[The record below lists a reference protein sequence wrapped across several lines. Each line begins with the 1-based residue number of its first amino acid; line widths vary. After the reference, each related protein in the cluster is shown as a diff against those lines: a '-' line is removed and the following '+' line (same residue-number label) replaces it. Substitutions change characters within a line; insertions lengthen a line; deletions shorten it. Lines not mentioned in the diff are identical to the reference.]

1 VEVNM
6 AATTIQDSIEVEGT
20 PQACVDVITDF
31 DAYPSWQKNTRAIE
45 VIERDD
51 QGRGTR
57 VQFVFKTPVKIVT
70 YDVAYDWSRLPD
82 RVECNL
88 IEGDISDWYES
99 FTFTA
104 GDGSTTLD
112 YEVRVHPG
120 FPLPDMIRRQLQKQW
135 AHQTLRHIKK
145 TVEAN

>member
-1 VEVNM
+1 M
-6 AATTIQDSIEVEGT
+6 AATTIRDSIEIAGT
-20 PQACVDVITDF
+20 SQACVDVITDF
-31 DAYPSWQKNTRAIE
+31 DAYSSWQKNTRSTE

-51 QGRGTR
+51 EGRGTR
-57 VQFVFKTPVKIVT
+57 VRFVFKTPVKIVT
-70 YDVAYDWSRLPD
+70 YDVAYDWSRSPE

-99 FTFTA
+99 FTFTEA
-104 GDGSTTLD
+104 NGSTTLD

-145 TVEAN
+145 TVETD